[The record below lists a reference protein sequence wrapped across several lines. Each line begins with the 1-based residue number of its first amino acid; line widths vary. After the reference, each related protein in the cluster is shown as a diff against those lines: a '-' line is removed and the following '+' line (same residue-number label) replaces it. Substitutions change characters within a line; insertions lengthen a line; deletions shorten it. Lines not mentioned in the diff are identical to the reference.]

1 MLFFHSYTG
10 LIILEKNIGESSN
23 QFYNRLDFIKSKLN
37 SSNDQQFKI
46 INSTYLESLELKS
59 KKQISQDFLGCTY
72 N

>member
-10 LIILEKNIGESSN
+10 VIILEKNIGESSN
-23 QFYNRLDFIKSKLN
+23 QFYNRLAFIKSNLN
-37 SSNDQQFKI
+37 NSNEQQFKI